1 MKRPGDKVKISKFLS
16 LVLRHRPGVIGVRLD
31 EAGWAE
37 IAELV
42 ERGGKSGVNLTADRI
57 RQVVAESDK
66 QRFAISEDGMR
77 VRANQG
83 HSIEVDL
90 GLEKSEPPQLL
101 YHGTATRN
109 LAAIRQQGLIKGNRQ
124 YVHLSP
130 DKEIAETVGKRYG
143 KPVVLTVK
151 AGCMHRDGFSFY
163 LSANGV
169 WLTDHVPPEY
179 IEGLLGLACVLK

>member
-1 MKRPGDKVKISKFLS
+1 MKRQGEKVKISKFLS
-16 LVLRHRPGVIGVRLD
+16 LVLRHKPDVIDLGLD

-42 ERGGKSGVNLTADRI
+42 KKGCKSGVQLTPDHI

-66 QRFAISEDGMR
+66 QRFAVSEDGLR

-83 HSIEVDL
+83 HSIAVDL
-90 GLEKSEPPQLL
+90 GLEKVEPPHLL

-130 DKEIAETVGKRYG
+130 DRETAETVGKRYG
-143 KPVVLTVK
+143 KPVVLTIK
-151 AGCMHRDGFSFY
+151 AGCMALDGFWFY

-169 WLTDHVPPEY
+169 WLTDHVPTEY
-179 IEGLLGLACVLK
+179 ITMG